1 MAVPPEVVTVTLWF
15 PASPAGV
22 TAVRLV
28 ADCTTTLVAAT
39 PPTVTFVAPVRSVP
53 AIVIAVKPVVGP
65 VFGVT
70 VEIVGGVTNVNPLT
84 SVAVPPAVVTLTLL
98 IPAAPAGVTAVIVV
112 ELTRTI
118 FVASTPPTF
127 TLVVPVRPVP
137 AIVIAV
143 PPAVEPALGVTVEI
157 VGGVTNVNPPGRV
170 AVPPAV
176 VTLTLWLPA
185 LPAGDTAV
193 IVDELTT
200 TIFVAATPPTFTLVV
215 PVRPVPVIVI
225 GVPPRVDPALGV
237 TVEIV
242 GGSDAYVKPPARV
255 VVPPGVFTVTPAL
268 PEGPAGVTA
277 VILVALNTATPVANT
292 SPTLTLMALVNF
304 VPVIVI
310 AVPPAVEPPLGETVR
325 MDGAV

>member
-137 AIVIAV
+137 
-143 PPAVEPALGVTVEI
+143 
-157 VGGVTNVNPPGRV
+157 
-170 AVPPAV
+170 
-176 VTLTLWLPA
+176 
-185 LPAGDTAV
+185 
-193 IVDELTT
+193 
-200 TIFVAATPPTFTLVV
+200 
-215 PVRPVPVIVI
+215 VIVI

-277 VILVALNTATPVANT
+277 VILVALNTATSVANT
-292 SPTLTLMALVNF
+292 SPTLTLIALVNF
-304 VPVIVI
+304 VPVMVI